1 MAINIRYAGR
11 FRDAVFYFSGSAPT
25 TGGRKTVIREF
36 PGSNRRYVED
46 LGLLNKSF
54 EIDAIVTTQ
63 YEKERLIKA
72 LETPG
77 IGQLSHPTFG
87 LINVTAQ
94 PYTVTDSIQNE
105 GYCSF
110 RLVFNVSQ
118 ENIYPTSSWNN
129 ISFLQ
134 SKNSWLNNSIING
147 FTTAIRITSD
157 TIQTAI
163 RTVDEVV
170 EVFEIATAGIDE
182 IRYDIDAV
190 KESVVSIIQTPGKF
204 INSIKSIIT
213 SVKTFTND
221 PKAAFNILKKM
232 TIKDDTKKK
241 ILTVKQAE
249 NAKVENTIKQAVNL
263 LVLNEIYD
271 NISEIDYDNNEEL
284 DDIKN
289 QVETIYEDIID
300 NPTEFLIE
308 ISSEDDTNNI
318 LENLQE
324 VRQVINS
331 ILSEKENTVAK
342 VVEVETYNTT
352 LNDFVFL
359 YYGNLDYLD
368 KIEAINNINDRS
380 NISGR
385 IKVLAI

>member
-1 MAINIRYAGR
+1 MSVSIRYAGR

-25 TGGRKTVIREF
+25 TGGRKTIVREF

-63 YEKERLIKA
+63 YEKDRLIEA

-94 PYTVTDSIQNE
+94 PYTVTDSIQTD

-118 ENIYPTSSWNN
+118 ENIYPTSSYNN

-134 SKNSWLNNSIING
+134 SKNTWLNNSIVNG
-147 FTTAIRITSD
+147 FSTAIRITTD

-163 RTVDEVV
+163 RTVDGIL

-190 KESVVSIIQTPGKF
+190 KETVVSIVQTPVNF
-204 INSIKSIIT
+204 INSMKSIVT
-213 SVKTFTND
+213 SIKTFTND

-232 TIKDDTKKK
+232 TIKNSDKKK

-249 NAKVENTIKQAVNL
+249 NIRVENTIKQAVSL
-263 LVLNEIYD
+263 LVLNEMYD
-271 NISEIDYDNNEEL
+271 IAGEIEYDNNEEL
-284 DDIKN
+284 DDTRN
-289 QVETIYEDIID
+289 QVEAIYNNIVD
-300 NPTEFLIE
+300 NPTEFLI
-308 ISSEDDTNNI
+308 SLEDESNNI

-324 VRQVINS
+324 VRQVVNN

-342 VVEVETYNTT
+342 IVEVETYNTT

-368 KIEAINNINDRS
+368 KIESINNIEDRS

-385 IKVLAI
+385 IRVLAI

>member
-1 MAINIRYAGR
+1 MIRYTGR
-11 FRDAVFYFSGSAPT
+11 FRDAIFYFSGSAPT
-25 TGGRKTVIREF
+25 TGGRKTIVREF
-36 PGSNRRYVED
+36 PGSDRRYVED

-63 YEKERLIKA
+63 YEKERLINA

-94 PYTVTDSIQNE
+94 PYTVTDNIQNE

-129 ISFLQ
+129 ISFVQ
-134 SKNSWLNNSIING
+134 TKNSWLNNSIING
-147 FTTAIRITSD
+147 FTNTIHIVSD

-163 RTVDEVV
+163 RTVDEVL
-170 EVFEIATAGIDE
+170 EVFDIATSAIDE

-190 KESVVSIIQTPGKF
+190 KETVVSVIQTPIKF
-204 INSIKSIIT
+204 INAIKGIVT
-213 SVKTFTND
+213 SVNTFTKD
-221 PKAAFNILKKM
+221 PKASFNILKKM
-232 TIKDDTKKK
+232 ITPISKKK
-241 ILTVKQAE
+241 EILTAKQAE
-249 NAKVENTIKQAVNL
+249 NVKTEETIKQAINL
-263 LVLNEIYD
+263 LVLNEIY
-271 NISEIDYDNNEEL
+271 NVISEIEYDNNEEL
-284 DDIKN
+284 
-289 QVETIYEDIID
+289 ETIENQTEEIYEGIVN
-300 NPTEFLIE
+300 NPTEFLTEIE
-308 ISSEDDTNNI
+308 EDNMESI

-324 VRQVINS
+324 IRQIVNDV
-331 ILSEKENTVAK
+331 LSDKKNTVAK
-342 VVEVETYNTT
+342 IVEVETYNTT
-352 LNDFVFL
+352 LDDFVFL

-368 KIEAINNINDRS
+368 KIEAINNIEDRS
-380 NISGR
+380 NISGK